1 MHPDHNEFIKHYLR
15 WLVEYKRTSPS
26 KLETKGD
33 CARAFN
39 KEVEYVKEHLGKS
52 PLTLESTMKDLDRL
66 TINLEQAQNVPW
78 RVFASRMK
86 YLLENY

>member
-15 WLVEYKRTSPS
+15 WLAREDLLGDSPLNS
-26 KLETKGD
+26 KGD

-39 KEVEYVKEHLGKS
+39 KEIELTKEAVGYRWEPMNALA
-52 PLTLESTMKDLDRL
+52 DLDKL